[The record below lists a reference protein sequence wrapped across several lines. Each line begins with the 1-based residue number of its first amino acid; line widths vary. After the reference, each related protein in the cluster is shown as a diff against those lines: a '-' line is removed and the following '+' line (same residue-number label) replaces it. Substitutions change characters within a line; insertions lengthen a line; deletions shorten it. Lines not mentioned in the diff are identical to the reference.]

1 MHPHG
6 ESSEVRLSP
15 TNDKAQR
22 LLDPT
27 VAPEITTITCAVC
40 GKAGVSICAKCSK
53 KGRRYKT
60 ALARANPLQERDPEL
75 YKRLDEMSRLSL
87 QGNRQVFDEFCI
99 EIKAG
104 GFYELCLAT
113 IQNAPGAVHTQ
124 EFSDIR
130 ICLVCGVEWP
140 DARDSFV
147 TG

>member
-15 TNDKAQR
+15 SNDKAQR

-104 GFYELCLAT
+104 VFYELCLAT
-113 IQNAPGAVHTQ
+113 IQNAPGAV
-124 EFSDIR
+124 
-130 ICLVCGVEWP
+130 
-140 DARDSFV
+140 
-147 TG
+147 